1 MNRGASRGGGGRGG
15 GGDKRDGQKEKLSK
29 ILDRLLDASRTLYT

>member
-1 MNRGASRGGGGRGG
+1 MNRGASRGGGGG